1 MAINPHDDYESL
13 AKLLYPSIEASGN
26 VYYGQTRKLAIDELF
41 DKNNNGFESYFCS
54 CRKEDDNSQ
63 YEQHFH
69 WKLGPFS
76 DTVKIVDDNNEYKKY
91 PLAWLKYRL
100 IKRESNNSS
109 IINNASY
116 NIYDVE
122 YNLVD
127 EPTLHCPLDGTL
139 PNGSMYNNSNFFLNE
154 EYDGLYLYVLLYKA
168 PVYEDMDKPLYIEAL
183 TDDVTICLIP
193 SETEWSEEH
202 LEQFKYKYCFENNSQ
217 PEDLTLNV
225 EIVLGKGS
233 RVYFK
238 CEDRPEFSNTEYLR
252 FEITSDNPEAKVA
265 VGGNIESMAKF
276 EDSKMLSHA
285 YNGLFSDNSL
295 ITDASKLYIGK
306 LSDHGCMYLFT
317 GCSRLSAAPVI
328 LPCLEL
334 DNYCYYSMFQ
344 ECTNLNNMPILP
356 AKTGAQSCYAFV
368 FFVSSLNGETLYCDI
383 EIRCLLN
390 PNDVDKSVNLWL
402 NGRAGI
408 TLYVLQGSRWG
419 YENENVL
426 PEDCT
431 LDEFGSITS
440 EFYYST
446 LVSDV
451 PIEKYLITHGTNN
464 SNNGRG
470 DITNPYTLSRMEK
483 SFDENGTHPMNTYN
497 ADGSFNQEIW
507 GYKSFCSPVQFR
519 NGVYGEDWSIYTFTY
534 NVGAS
539 IRGRYV
545 VVSQDF
551 DASASIQIYKSNNAD
566 SNERSIILSSDKQV
580 MDYLDSDSAIVEVKR
595 NSDDDTRIT
604 LQANDI
610 RLNGD
615 THVGNLDILSV
626 HDTID
631 LGYGIVFDVDGSTFK
646 SAENN
651 DLKID
656 LLKSKFVG
664 DIDDLQ
670 ISNKEQI
677 LFSVPL
683 HGYTNSEKLV
693 SCQAELTSTSD
704 YEYTYEENDE
714 QHTVQRAV
722 TSTISSE
729 TEGAYAKSLIE
740 AEVDFGKNLTSAHA
754 LVEAIISDNEPTLEL
769 SVLDTTAGAY
779 YNNSL
784 TISKSGSSFSGD
796 PVTAEKWGLSDV
808 IAKTLCGIG
817 HTSNG
822 TECVK
827 YGDIGTIGLFYTTY
841 NNQAEGTAGFII
853 DGENLHPVSIELEA
867 TALKAYPHMNK
878 EMEGAWASL
887 TPSTNDSNII
897 LAIRIE

>member
-1 MAINPHDDYESL
+1 MAINPHDDYEAL

-63 YEQHFH
+63 YDQHFH

-76 DTVKIVDDNNEYKKY
+76 DTVKIVDDIYKNY

-109 IINNASY
+109 ILNNASY
-116 NIYDVE
+116 NVYDVE
-122 YNLVD
+122 YNLD
-127 EPTLHCPLDGTL
+127 RPILYCPLDGTL

-154 EYDGLYLYVLLYKA
+154 EYCEIYLYVLLYKA

-238 CEDRPEFSNTEYLR
+238 CENRPEFSNTEYLR
-252 FEITSDNPEAKVA
+252 FEITSDNPEAEVA

-285 YNGLFSDNSL
+285 YNRLFSDNSL

-368 FFVSSLNGETLYCDI
+368 FFVSSLNGETLYRDI

-390 PNDVDKSVNLWL
+390 PNDVDKSINLWL
-402 NGRAGI
+402 KGRTGI
-408 TLYVLQGSRWG
+408 TLYVLQDSRWG
-419 YENENVL
+419 YENVL

-431 LDEFGSITS
+431 LDEFDSITS
-440 EFYYST
+440 EFYYSI

-451 PIEKYLITHGTNN
+451 PIEKYLVTHGTDNE
-464 SNNGRG
+464 SNGRG
-470 DITNPYTLSRMEK
+470 DITDPATLSNMEK
-483 SFDENGTHPMNTYN
+483 SFDENNNHPMNTYN

-519 NGVYGEDWSIYTFTY
+519 NGIYTD
-534 NVGAS
+534 NLA
-539 IRGRYV
+539 
-545 VVSQDF
+545 
-551 DASASIQIYKSNNAD
+551 
-566 SNERSIILSSDKQV
+566 ILSTYDISDGGFAS
-580 MDYLDSDSAIVEVKR
+580 DY
-595 NSDDDTRIT
+595 
-604 LQANDI
+604 
-610 RLNGD
+610 
-615 THVGNLDILSV
+615 IL
-626 HDTID
+626 T
-631 LGYGIVFDVDGSTFK
+631 GSTIK
-646 SAENN
+646 STEIDGLGINLNYSKYPN
-651 DLKID
+651 D
-656 LLKSKFVG
+656 SESSES
-664 DIDDLQ
+664 
-670 ISNKEQI
+670 ISF
-677 LFSVPL
+677 LAPL
-683 HGYTNSEKLV
+683 HGCKNSEKNI
-693 SCQAELTSTSD
+693 SCHAAMSSTCD
-704 YEYTYEENDE
+704 YEYENKSYTIQSSVSSDTSGSVAE
-714 QHTVQRAV
+714 SLFNAV
-722 TSTISSE
+722 INYTGHVNAMAAVGARISSE
-729 TEGAYAKSLIE
+729 EPSAWLSITDVRNG
-740 AEVDFGKNLTSAHA
+740 EVVF
-754 LVEAIISDNEPTLEL
+754 
-769 SVLDTTAGAY
+769 
-779 YNNSL
+779 NSL
-784 TISKSGSSFSGD
+784 NISRSGAKFSGD
-796 PVTAEKWGLSDV
+796 VIADNITVKEITAEKWCFSDV
-808 IAKTLCGIG
+808 IAKALRGIG

-822 TECVK
+822 TECAK
-827 YGDIGTIGLFYTTY
+827 YGDIGTIGLFHTTY